1 MRRLWPF
8 QSSIKDQQPPMLITA
23 IRRCTTVLLL
33 AVVPAVSALE
43 IVKPVPSP
51 PQLAAKAYVLMEY
64 NSGRVLVD
72 HNADKAFEP
81 ASLTKIMT
89 DYIVSDELAKGSM
102 SLDEEVTISE
112 KAWKMGG
119 SKMFIE
125 VGKKVSIKDL
135 IHGMVI
141 QSGNDASVQLAETV
155 AGSEETFAELM
166 NQYAKHLGMRN
177 THFKNATGMPAEGHL
192 SSAQDMAVLA
202 RSFIR
207 DFPEDYKIYSIKS
220 FEYNDIKQK
229 NRNGLLWSDDTVD
242 GMKTGHTDSA
252 GYGLVA
258 SSVRDGMRLIAVV
271 MGTDSANARLS
282 ATAKL
287 LSYGFRF
294 FSTRELYA
302 AGSAID
308 NLRVWGG
315 AEKTV
320 PVGLLEPLSVAFPRG
335 QDDKLT
341 TRLELHRGVQAPL
354 KQGAEVGRLRVV
366 AGEDI
371 IADEPVVA
379 LREVPAGG
387 IVPSV
392 RDAILQYFE

>member
-1 MRRLWPF
+1 
-8 QSSIKDQQPPMLITA
+8 MLLTA
-23 IRRCTTVLLL
+23 IRRCSAVLFL
-33 AVVPAVSALE
+33 VVAPAVSALD
-43 IVKPVPSP
+43 IVKPVPAP

-64 NSGRVLVD
+64 NSGRVLVE

-89 DYIVSDELAKGSM
+89 DYIISDELAKGT
-102 SLDEEVTISE
+102 LDAEEEVTVSE

-125 VGKKVSIKDL
+125 VGKKVKVKDL
-135 IHGMVI
+135 IKGMVV

-155 AGSEETFAELM
+155 AGSEETFVELM

-177 THFKNATGMPAEGHL
+177 TQFKNATGMPDKEHL

-202 RSFIR
+202 RALIR

-220 FEYNDIKQK
+220 FEYNGIKQN
-229 NRNGLLWSDDTVD
+229 NRNKLLWSDETVD

-252 GYGLVA
+252 GFGLVA

-271 MGTDSANARLS
+271 MGTNSANARLS

-294 FSTRELYA
+294 YGTREVYG
-302 AGSAID
+302 AGTAID
-308 NLRVWGG
+308 NLRVWSG

-320 PVGLLEPLSVAFPRG
+320 PVGLAEALTVAVPRG
-335 QDDKLT
+335 QEDNLT
-341 TRLELHRGVQAPL
+341 TRLELNRGVQAPL

-371 IADEPVVA
+371 VADEPVVA
-379 LREVPAGG
+379 LRDVEEGG
-387 IVPSV
+387 IVPSI
-392 RDAILQYFE
+392 RDAVLQYFE

>member
-1 MRRLWPF
+1 
-8 QSSIKDQQPPMLITA
+8 MLLTN
-23 IRRCTTVLLL
+23 IRRCTAILFLL
-33 AVVPAVSALE
+33 AAPVASALD
-43 IVKPVPSP
+43 IVKPVPAP

-64 NSGRVLVD
+64 SSGRVLVE
-72 HNADKAFEP
+72 HNADQAFEP

-89 DYIVSDELAKGSM
+89 DYIVSDELAKGS
-102 SLDEEVTISE
+102 LDPDEEVTISE

-125 VGKKVSIKDL
+125 VGKKVKVMDL
-135 IHGMVI
+135 IKGMVI

-155 AGSEETFAELM
+155 AGSEETFVELM
-166 NQYAKHLGMRN
+166 NQYAQHLGMN
-177 THFKNATGMPAEGHL
+177 TTSFRNATGMPDEGHL

-207 DFPEDYKIYSIKS
+207 DFPEDYKIYSIKT
-220 FEYNDIKQK
+220 FEHNGIKQK

-242 GMKTGHTDSA
+242 GMKTGHTESA

-258 SSVRDGMRLIAVV
+258 SAVREDMRLIAVV
-271 MGTDSANARLS
+271 MGTNSANARLS

-294 FSTRELYA
+294 FGSRELYA
-302 AGSAID
+302 AGTAID
-308 NLRVWGG
+308 NLRVWSG

-320 PVGLLEPLSVAFPRG
+320 PVGLMEPLSVAYPRG
-335 QDDKLT
+335 QEDKLT
-341 TRLELHRGVQAPL
+341 TRIELHRGVKAPL
-354 KQGAEVGRLRVV
+354 KEGAEVGRLRVV

-371 IADEPVVA
+371 VADEALVA
-379 LREVPAGG
+379 LREVPTGG
-387 IVPSV
+387 IVPTV
-392 RDAILQYFE
+392 RDAVLQYFE